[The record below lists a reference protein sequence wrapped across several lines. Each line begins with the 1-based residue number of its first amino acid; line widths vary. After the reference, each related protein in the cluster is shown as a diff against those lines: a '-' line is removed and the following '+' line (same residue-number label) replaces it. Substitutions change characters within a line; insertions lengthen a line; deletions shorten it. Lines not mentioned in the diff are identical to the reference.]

1 MPASPRARLEFTL
14 AVTALLVSLTTL
26 GVYLYQAKVMGEQQ
40 RVAVWPYVAWRST
53 NAEGFQIL
61 ARNKGVG
68 PALIS
73 KVEMKVDGRPVADNL
88 SLISAVLGNDW
99 SLKGYLNASLEGRV
113 LSPGEEVMV
122 FHIVDP
128 VEGRAF
134 HEKMRPHRFEM
145 AITYANVYGDTWR
158 CTAAGVERLA
168 VKQPSLY

>member
-1 MPASPRARLEFTL
+1 MPASSRARLEFTL

-68 PALIS
+68 PAVVL
-73 KVEMKVDGRPVADNL
+73 KAEMTLDGRPVADNPA
-88 SLISAVLGNDW
+88 LISAVLGPDW
-99 SLKGYLNASLEGRV
+99 RLKGYLNASLAGRV
-113 LSPGEEVMV
+113 LSPGEECLA

-128 VEGRAF
+128 AEGRAF
-134 HEKMRPHRFEM
+134 QEKLRAHRFEL
-145 AITYANVYGDTWR
+145 AITYANVYGDAWR
-158 CTAAGVERLA
+158 CTGDKVVRLKER
-168 VKQPSLY
+168 QPSLY